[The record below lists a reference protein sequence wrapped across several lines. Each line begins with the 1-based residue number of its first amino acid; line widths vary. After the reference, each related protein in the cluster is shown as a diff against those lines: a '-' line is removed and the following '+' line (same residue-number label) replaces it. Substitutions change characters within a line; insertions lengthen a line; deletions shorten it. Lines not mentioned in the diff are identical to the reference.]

1 MEQTLT
7 MFERDIL
14 LEFVHNQKSLKKSQF
29 HSLNDTWARF
39 SKMHLISKFLR
50 SCSVPFEF
58 AMLKSLHSC
67 VLPMPARL
75 YWVLICWV
83 LSYAWSDFKIVL
95 LNVLMLS
102 VAIHGVVGCFISEY
116 YVPFY
121 FYFVDTTKLVL
132 VHVPVQ

>member
-1 MEQTLT
+1 MEEILA
-7 MFERDIL
+7 MFVGDIL
-14 LEFVHNQKSLKKSQF
+14 LEFIHHQKCKKMSRLC
-29 HSLNDTWARF
+29 SLNNTWVRF

-50 SCSVPFEF
+50 SCSVLFEF

-95 LNVLMLS
+95 LNVLS
-102 VAIHGVVGCFISEY
+102 VAIHGVVGCFTSEY

-132 VHVPVQ
+132 VHLPVQ